1 MLFNVKTFG
10 RRWVRNLYL
19 VSSLRLLLRCTL
31 SCAKGYISG
40 RLLYGKTLSFV
51 VLVKLLLLLL
61 NWKRLRTWL
70 YKEVVNVVVI
80 YDVGDILGCI

>member
-61 NWKRLRTWL
+61 NWKRLRARL
-70 YKEVVNVVVI
+70 YEEVVNVIVI
-80 YDVGDILGCI
+80 YYVGDILGCI